1 MSPKII
7 TTTFYEYASAS
18 ELPENEANLVA
29 AATEALERAYAPYS
43 KFKVGA
49 AVLLVNGEVVTG
61 NNQENAAYPSG
72 LCAERVAL
80 FYANSLYPNEKV
92 LAIAIAAKGNHV
104 KVEKPIPP
112 CGGCRQVIA
121 ESEYRFASPIK
132 LLMKGETDPI
142 LVSNSIED
150 LLPLVF
156 DGKMLI

>member
-1 MSPKII
+1 MQPKVL
-7 TTTFYEYASAS
+7 TTTFYEYASAA
-18 ELPENEANLVA
+18 ELPAAEAELMASAN
-29 AATEALERAYAPYS
+29 EALERAYAPYS

-49 AVLLVNGEVVTG
+49 AVLLGNGTVVTG

-80 FYANSLYPNEKV
+80 FAANSLYPNEKV
-92 LAIAIAAKGNHV
+92 VAIAITAKGGHI

-121 ESEYRFASPIK
+121 ESEYRYGSPIK
-132 LLMKGETDPI
+132 LLMKGETESI

-150 LLPLVF
+150 LLPLIF